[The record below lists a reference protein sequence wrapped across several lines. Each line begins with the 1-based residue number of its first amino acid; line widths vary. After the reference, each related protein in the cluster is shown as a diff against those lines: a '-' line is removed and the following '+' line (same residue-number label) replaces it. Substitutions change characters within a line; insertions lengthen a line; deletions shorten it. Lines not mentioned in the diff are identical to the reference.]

1 MRVLVVEDDK
11 PVGRFLQ
18 KGLEAEHYAVDL
30 APDGAAALQMTASCN
45 YDLVILDLNL
55 PGIDGLEVLNR
66 IRGTGSS
73 VPVLILSG
81 RAKVE
86 DRVKGLDSGADDY
99 MPKPFA
105 FSELAA
111 RTRCLLSRA
120 SRPIETSLRID
131 DLELSRVE
139 RRVKRDGQMIDL
151 SPKEFSLLE
160 YMMRNSGR
168 TVTRAMI
175 IEHVWNLSFDTMTN
189 VVDVYVSYLRRKI
202 DDGRDQKLIHT
213 IRGVGYR
220 IGPVRNGE
228 G

>member
-11 PVGRFLQ
+11 AVGRFLQ
-18 KGLEAEHYAVDL
+18 KGLEAEHYAVDVAL
-30 APDGAAALQMTASCN
+30 DGAVALQMTEGCN

-55 PGIDGLEVLNR
+55 PGIDGLDVLKR
-66 IRGTGSS
+66 IRMTQSS
-73 VPVLILSG
+73 VPVLILSS
-81 RAKVE
+81 RTKVE
-86 DRVKGLDSGADDY
+86 DRVKGLDLGADDY

-111 RTRCLLSRA
+111 RTRCLLRRG
-120 SRPIETSLRID
+120 SRPVETSFRIA

-139 RRVKRDGQMIDL
+139 RRVNRNGQIIDL

-202 DDGRDQKLIHT
+202 DDGRDHKLINT

-220 IGPVRNGE
+220 IGPVRSGE
-228 G
+228 E

>member
-11 PVGRFLQ
+11 PVARFLQ

-30 APDGAAALQMTASCN
+30 ALDGAVAVRMAEDCD
-45 YDLVILDLNL
+45 YDLIVLDLNL
-55 PGIDGLEVLNR
+55 PGIDGLDVLKR
-66 IRGTGSS
+66 IRGTRSS
-73 VPVLILSG
+73 VPVLILSS
-81 RAKVE
+81 RVKVE
-86 DRVKGLDSGADDY
+86 ERVKGLDLGADDY
-99 MPKPFA
+99 LPKPFA

-111 RTRCLLSRA
+111 RTRCLLRRA
-120 SRPIETSLRID
+120 SRPLETSLRIA

-139 RRVKRDGQMIDL
+139 RRVSRNGQIIDL

-202 DDGRDQKLIHT
+202 DDGREHKLINT

-220 IGPVRNGE
+220 IGPVRSGE
-228 G
+228 D

>member
-18 KGLEAEHYAVDL
+18 KGLEAEHYAVDVAL
-30 APDGAAALQMTASCN
+30 DGAAALQMTEGCN
-45 YDLVILDLNL
+45 YDLIILDLNL
-55 PGIDGLEVLNR
+55 PGIDGLDVLKR
-66 IRGTGSS
+66 IRGARSS
-73 VPVLILSG
+73 VPVLILSS
-81 RAKVE
+81 RTKVE
-86 DRVKGLDSGADDY
+86 DRVKGLDLGADDY
-99 MPKPFA
+99 LPKPFA

-111 RTRCLLSRA
+111 RTRCLLRRA
-120 SRPIETSLRID
+120 SHPGETSLRIA
-131 DLELSRVE
+131 DLELSRVD
-139 RRVKRDGQMIDL
+139 RSVNRDGRTIEL

-202 DDGRDQKLIHT
+202 DDGRDQKLINT

-220 IGPVRNGE
+220 IGPVRSGE
-228 G
+228 D

>member
-18 KGLEAEHYAVDL
+18 KGLEAEHYAVDV
-30 APDGAAALQMTASCN
+30 APDGATALQMTDDNN

-55 PGIDGLEVLNR
+55 PGIDGLDVLR
-66 IRGTGSS
+66 RLRGGRSS
-73 VPVLILSG
+73 VPVLILSS
-81 RAKVE
+81 RTKVE
-86 DRVKGLDSGADDY
+86 DRVKGLDLGADDY
-99 MPKPFA
+99 LPKPFA

-111 RTRCLLSRA
+111 RTRCLLRRSA
-120 SRPIETSLRID
+120 RPVETSLRIA

-139 RRVKRDGQMIDL
+139 RRVKRDGQIIDL

-160 YMMRNSGR
+160 YMMRNAGR

-220 IGPVRNGE
+220 IGPVRSGE